1 MTVWYASSTVSRHFS
16 AKTKKR
22 DGNKYKTIT
31 GLSKDKC
38 QKVQKQKEPR
48 DDDQ

>member
-1 MTVWYASSTVSRHFS
+1 MTVRYVSSTVSWHLS
-16 AKTKKR
+16 AKTKKC

-38 QKVQKQKEPR
+38 QKVHEQEPR